1 MSHGEGGGCVE
12 VEAGQWECFPAER
25 DGVDE
30 FAVCVCAHVCVCVEE
45 DSLSSTADRPLQ
57 TDTERV
63 ITYGAVW
70 RLSAL

>member
-1 MSHGEGGGCVE
+1 MSHKGGGGGGCVE
-12 VEAGQWECFPAER
+12 VEAGQRECFPAER

-30 FAVCVCAHVCVCVEE
+30 FAVCVEE

-57 TDTERV
+57 TDIERV

-70 RLSAL
+70 RLSTL